1 MIEKADLERLEKVY
15 NDKYDRKLIGSNL
28 GQFHC
33 DFPPI
38 NGHDEMPW
46 SIEAFFLM
54 KKMYIYKITDSSGE
68 IDYVIR
74 GKGVTLKSILYLA
87 EEQFEGDVMKLYEA
101 LYNGETKTFDLTKGQ
116 LCFQL
121 NKNMTVTTLNEF
133 KRKIKTTYEEG
144 DVKKYFDYIQ

>member
-1 MIEKADLERLEKVY
+1 
-15 NDKYDRKLIGSNL
+15 
-28 GQFHC
+28 
-33 DFPPI
+33 
-38 NGHDEMPW
+38 
-46 SIEAFFLM
+46 M
-54 KKMYIYKITDSSGE
+54 KKMHIHKITDSSGE

-116 LCFQL
+116 PCFQL